1 MSNIFSF
8 QNNSNN
14 IIIVHARLAI
24 IMAAIIVSS
33 FSMISV
39 LTILPLHSS
48 NTLAFALQQTPANKS
63 TTATIADQNAIS
75 HLKSLNQG
83 KTAVIEKAIE
93 SPFIGN
99 KTFYL
104 FSSEN
109 EGINETKLGIPG
121 DTYNLHTMVVHKGD
135 NVSVHFYNL
144 EIDENERHSFTIG
157 APYKIDSDLA
167 GNEHA
172 VIKFKVDHEGIFQY
186 FCKYH
191 PITMTGQLVVIS

>member
-1 MSNIFSF
+1 MINMNKIFTD
-8 QNNSNN
+8 QNNNNNN
-14 IIIVHARLAI
+14 IIVAATL
-24 IMAAIIVSS
+24 AIIVSTIIIS
-33 FSMISV
+33 SMISP
-39 LTILPLHSS
+39 LTIPLQTS
-48 NTLAFALQQTPANKS
+48 NTLAFALQQTTDNNKS
-63 TTATIADQNAIS
+63 TTTIADQNAIS
-75 HLKSLNQG
+75 HLKLLNQS

-93 SPFIGN
+93 SSSTGN

-135 NVSVHFYNL
+135 NVTVHFYNL

-172 VIKFKVDHEGIFQY
+172 VIKFKADHEGIFQY

-191 PITMTGQLVVIS
+191 PITMTGQLVIIP

>member
-1 MSNIFSF
+1 MSTRKEQRKDEEITTIMIIFSVISILTTMPL
-8 QNNSNN
+8 QTSNS
-14 IIIVHARLAI
+14 
-24 IMAAIIVSS
+24 
-33 FSMISV
+33 
-39 LTILPLHSS
+39 
-48 NTLAFALQQTPANKS
+48 LAFALQPATADNNKS
-63 TTATIADQNAIS
+63 ITTTTIADQNATS
-75 HLKSLNQG
+75 HLKLLNQS

-93 SPFIGN
+93 SPFTGN

-109 EGINETKLGIPG
+109 EGVNETKLGIPD

-135 NVSVHFYNL
+135 NVTVHFYNL

-157 APYKIDSDLA
+157 SPYKIDSDLA

-172 VIKFKVDHEGIFQY
+172 VIKFKADHEGIFQY

>member
-1 MSNIFSF
+1 MNKIFRF
-8 QNNSNN
+8 QNNSN
-14 IIIVHARLAI
+14 IIVHATVAI
-24 IMAAIIVSS
+24 LMAAIIVSS
-33 FSMISV
+33 SSMISG
-39 LTILPLHSS
+39 LTILPLQAS
-48 NTLAFALQQTPANKS
+48 NTLAFALQQTAANKS
-63 TTATIADQNAIS
+63 TATIADQSAIS
-75 HLKSLNQG
+75 HLKLLNQS
-83 KTAVIEKAIE
+83 KTALIEKAIG
-93 SPFIGN
+93 SPFTGN

-135 NVSVHFYNL
+135 NVTVHFYNL

-157 APYKIDSDLA
+157 VPYKIDSDLA

-172 VIKFKVDHEGIFQY
+172 VIKFKADHEGIFQY

>member
-1 MSNIFSF
+1 MNKISGF
-8 QNNSNN
+8 QNNNNN
-14 IIIVHARLAI
+14 IGQATLAI

-33 FSMISV
+33 FSMISGS
-39 LTILPLHSS
+39 TILPRQTS
-48 NTLAFALQQTPANKS
+48 NTLAFALQQTAANKS
-63 TTATIADQNAIS
+63 TVTIADQSAIS
-75 HLKSLNQG
+75 HLKLLNQS
-83 KTAVIEKAIE
+83 KTAVIKKAIE
-93 SPFIGN
+93 SPFTGN

-109 EGINETKLGIPG
+109 EGVNETKLGIPG

-135 NVSVHFYNL
+135 NVTVHFYNL

-172 VIKFKVDHEGIFQY
+172 VIKFKADHEGIFQY

-191 PITMTGQLVVIS
+191 PVAMTGQLVIIP

>member
-8 QNNSNN
+8 QNNNN
-14 IIIVHARLAI
+14 TIVHATLAVIASLI
-24 IMAAIIVSS
+24 ISS
-33 FSMISV
+33 SLVIAG
-39 LTILPLHSS
+39 LNIPLQTS
-48 NTLAFALQQTPANKS
+48 NTLAFALEQTAANKS
-63 TTATIADQNAIS
+63 TATIADQNAIS
-75 HLKSLNQG
+75 HLKLLNQS
-83 KTAVIEKAIE
+83 KTAVIKKAIE
-93 SPFIGN
+93 SPFTGN

-121 DTYNLHTMVVHKGD
+121 DTYNLHTMVVQKGD
-135 NVSVHFYNL
+135 NVIVHFYNL

-172 VIKFKVDHEGIFQY
+172 VIKFKADHEGIFQY
-186 FCKYH
+186 YCKYH

>member
-1 MSNIFSF
+1 MNKIFRF
-8 QNNSNN
+8 QNNSN
-14 IIIVHARLAI
+14 IIVHATVAI
-24 IMAAIIVSS
+24 LMAAIIVSS
-33 FSMISV
+33 SSMISG
-39 LTILPLHSS
+39 LTILPLQAS
-48 NTLAFALQQTPANKS
+48 NTLAFALQQTAANKS
-63 TTATIADQNAIS
+63 TATIADQSAIS
-75 HLKSLNQG
+75 HLKLLNQS
-83 KTAVIEKAIE
+83 KAALIEKAIG
-93 SPFIGN
+93 SPFTGN

-135 NVSVHFYNL
+135 NVTVHFYNL

-157 APYKIDSDLA
+157 APYKIDSDLV

-172 VIKFKVDHEGIFQY
+172 VIKFKADHEGIFQY

>member
-1 MSNIFSF
+1 MSNICRF
-8 QNNSNN
+8 QNNNN
-14 IIIVHARLAI
+14 IIVHATLAI

-33 FSMISV
+33 FSTISG
-39 LTILPLHSS
+39 LTILPLQTS
-48 NTLAFALQQTPANKS
+48 NTLAFALQQTTADNNKS
-63 TTATIADQNAIS
+63 TVTIADQNAIS
-75 HLKSLNQG
+75 HLKLLNQS
-83 KTAVIEKAIE
+83 KTAVIEKAIG
-93 SPFIGN
+93 SPFTGN

-135 NVSVHFYNL
+135 NVTVHFYNL

-157 APYKIDSDLA
+157 VPYKIDSDLA

-172 VIKFKVDHEGIFQY
+172 VIKFKADHEGIFQY

>member
-1 MSNIFSF
+1 MNKIFRF
-8 QNNSNN
+8 QNNNN
-14 IIIVHARLAI
+14 NIIVHATLAI
-24 IMAAIIVSS
+24 IMARYNRIVI
-33 FSMISV
+33 FNDIR
-39 LTILPLHSS
+39 IN
-48 NTLAFALQQTPANKS
+48 NTTTTDFRHACFCITANCCNKS
-63 TTATIADQNAIS
+63 TATIADQNAIS
-75 HLKSLNQG
+75 HLKLLNQS

-93 SPFIGN
+93 SPFTGN

-109 EGINETKLGIPG
+109 EGVNETKLGIPG

-135 NVSVHFYNL
+135 NVTVHFYNL

-172 VIKFKVDHEGIFQY
+172 VIKFKADHEGIFQY

-191 PITMTGQLVVIS
+191 PVVMTGQLVIIP

>member
-1 MSNIFSF
+1 MNKIFRF
-8 QNNSNN
+8 QNNNN
-14 IIIVHARLAI
+14 NFVVHATLAI
-24 IMAAIIVSS
+24 IMAAIIVLS
-33 FSMISV
+33 FSMISG
-39 LTILPLHSS
+39 LTILPLQTS
-48 NTLAFALQQTPANKS
+48 NTLAFALQQTAANKS
-63 TTATIADQNAIS
+63 TSTIADQNATS
-75 HLKSLNQG
+75 HLKLLNQS

-93 SPFIGN
+93 SPFTGN

-109 EGINETKLGIPG
+109 EGVNETKLGIPG

-135 NVSVHFYNL
+135 NVTVHFYNL

-157 APYKIDSDLA
+157 PPYKIDSDLA

-172 VIKFKVDHEGIFQY
+172 VIKFKADHEGIFQY

-191 PITMTGQLVVIS
+191 PVAMTGQLVIIP

>member
-1 MSNIFSF
+1 MNKIFRF
-8 QNNSNN
+8 QNNNN
-14 IIIVHARLAI
+14 IIFVHPTLAV
-24 IMAAIIVSS
+24 IMATIIVSS
-33 FSMISV
+33 FSMISE
-39 LTILPLHSS
+39 LTILPLQTS
-48 NTLAFALQQTPANKS
+48 NTLAFALEQTAAANKS
-63 TTATIADQNAIS
+63 TTTIADQNATS
-75 HLKSLNQG
+75 HLKLLNQS

-93 SPFIGN
+93 SPFTGN

-109 EGINETKLGIPG
+109 EGVNETKLGIPD

-135 NVSVHFYNL
+135 NVTVHFYNL

-157 APYKIDSDLA
+157 SPYKIDSDLA

-172 VIKFKVDHEGIFQY
+172 VIKFKADHEGIFQY